1 MQKLPPPQWSK
12 PQDLVA
18 TFILLPTLE
27 HYTSTT
33 QNEVRSRGWTIHDG
47 ASIMLDNIEW
57 IALGQAEGVRRGR
70 KRRLDEEFRMGI
82 EMEDVGVSEGVL
94 RKEQED
100 GVE

>member
-1 MQKLPPPQWSK
+1 
-12 PQDLVA
+12 
-18 TFILLPTLE
+18 
-27 HYTSTT
+27 
-33 QNEVRSRGWTIHDG
+33 
-47 ASIMLDNIEW
+47 MLDNIEW

-100 GVE
+100 GVELGFREVRWVSEKVLGKEVGKMGGVEVAG